1 MLKTR
6 WTSAI
11 CTAFLWCPDEATAA
25 GRLVGRD
32 WDTWRWRRSGW
43 TGSPGRRRMWRR
55 MSWLLLHHLGD
66 RLLGGTGPGPGPGGR
81 QLLLRL
87 ELCGLLHGD
96 ALGRHGVIR
105 LGHSSQGHAGAGTG
119 CGWENKFNVQT
130 QTKIFRKNIC
140 CSPSPDVGAQHVLL
154 ELRLLSSLDVHL
166 GLVLVTARDA

>member
-1 MLKTR
+1 MCSEISKLDLKIEELLYLLPLRSAPPPSGARTR
-6 WTSAI
+6 PRPPEGW
-11 CTAFLWCPDEATAA
+11 WA
-25 GRLVGRD
+25 G
-32 WDTWRWRRSGW
+32 
-43 TGSPGRRRMWRR
+43 TGTLGAGGGQGGLGAQGRRMWRR
-55 MSWLLLHHLGD
+55 MSW
-66 RLLGGTGPGPGPGGR
+66 LLGGTGPGPGPGGR

-140 CSPSPDVGAQHVLL
+140 CSPSPDVGVQHVL
-154 ELRLLSSLDVHL
+154 S
-166 GLVLVTARDA
+166 ARTVPA